1 MIRRSLSSASL
12 LRLLILMLCAA
23 TLAFLWGLHSTQKA
37 AARQGALS
45 AKAAEHL
52 NLASIVGE
60 NLRQL
65 VDRTQAVGRVT
76 QDDMKVQPRGNF
88 RLARILAED
97 PVFKRMGLY
106 DRRGKLL
113 SASHAD
119 EAPELPGPW
128 LQQLQQHVARYGFT
142 PFLPSIQPHDLPVA
156 LPTWR
161 LPFLLPLTG
170 PTGREIDTILVVQLD
185 IGYLAVL
192 FQHIDLGSTG
202 LVRLL
207 QDDGLERLRIDTSGV
222 AMASDNLQPQL
233 TDLGA
238 DTGVLTQYVAGEAYQ
253 SLYRRIPE
261 RGFSVVVSQR
271 QDEILAPSTRAYA
284 RQFWLNLSMTLMIIA
299 SLLWT
304 LRLLRKRQEAFN
316 ALEQAQQVNQQ
327 LIGRLEDEHRR
338 SSHAAATDHLSGL
351 HNRRQFVEVA
361 GQALTRQRGKR
372 RLMAILFIDMDR
384 FKSINDSLGHKIG
397 DLLLQAVAGRIQ
409 RLLEPGDEA
418 SRFGGDEFV
427 VLLAGE
433 RSEEQ
438 INAWVRE
445 LVQKLSA
452 TYALDGQEVNTSPS
466 VGVSICP
473 RDGQDID
480 SLIRSAD
487 AAMYSAK
494 QAGRAQ
500 YRFFDPSLNLADIQA
515 FTLEQ
520 AFGSALAE
528 RQFVLH
534 YQPQIRL
541 DTQQVLGYEAL
552 VRWDHPECGLL
563 YPDRFIELAERSGF
577 IVDLGWEVLRLA
589 CEALASWDAQGRET
603 RLAVNVSALQ
613 LRQDGFA
620 ARLLSKLQRH
630 GIAPQRLELEITE
643 TTILDPEGTAV
654 GHLHALRGAGLGI
667 SLDDFGRGYAGFAH
681 LHSLPLSKLKIDRS
695 LIAPLSNS
703 PDDSPIVS
711 STIILAKR
719 LGLEVVAEGVETREQ
734 VVCLKLAGCDIA
746 QGYHF
751 SRPLSSA
758 QLLDYPP
765 FNGVEQADAPAHTG
779 KGAPTGY
786 VASTPQAMRDSR
798 TFSV

>member
-1 MIRRSLSSASL
+1 VIRRSLSSAGL

-23 TLAFLWGLHSTQKA
+23 TLAFLWGLHFSQKA
-37 AARQGALS
+37 AARQDALS

-52 NLASIVGE
+52 NLASIVAQS
-60 NLRQL
+60 LRQL
-65 VDRTQAVGRVT
+65 VDRAQVVGRVT
-76 QDDMKVQPRGNF
+76 QGDLKALHQGNTS
-88 RLARILAED
+88 LARLLAED
-97 PVFKRMGLY
+97 PLFKRMSLY
-106 DRRGKLL
+106 DRHGRRV

-119 EAPELPGPW
+119 DAATLPEDW
-128 LQQLQQHVARYGFT
+128 LRQLQLHVARYGFK
-142 PFLPSIQPHDLPVA
+142 PFLPSVEAPGPFSA
-156 LPTWR
+156 MPSWR
-161 LPFLLPLTG
+161 LPFVLPLTDL
-170 PTGREIDTILVVQLD
+170 PGREIDSILVVQLD

-202 LVRLL
+202 VMRLL
-207 QDDGLERLRIDTSGV
+207 QDDGQERLRIDSSGLVV
-222 AMASDNLQPQL
+222 A
-233 TDLGA
+233 A
-238 DTGVLTQYVAGEAYQ
+238 DTLEPELPQAGPDAGALTQYAPGGPYQ
-253 SLYRRIPE
+253 SLFRRVAE

-271 QDEILAPSTRAYA
+271 YEEILAPSTLAYA
-284 RQFWLNLSMTLMIIA
+284 RQFWLNLSMTLMILA

-304 LRLLRKRQEAFN
+304 LRLLRKRQEAFS
-316 ALEQAQQVNQQ
+316 ALVQAQQVNQQ

-361 GQALTRQRGKR
+361 GLALTRQRGQR

-427 VLLAGE
+427 VLLAGQ
-433 RSEEQ
+433 RTEEQ

-445 LVQKLSA
+445 LVHKLSA

-473 RDGQDID
+473 RDGQEID
-480 SLIRSAD
+480 SLIRCAD

-500 YRFFDPSLNLADIQA
+500 YRFFDPSLNLTDIHA

-520 AFGSALAE
+520 AFGAALAE

-541 DTQQVLGYEAL
+541 DTHQVLGYEAL
-552 VRWDHPECGLL
+552 VRWDHPEFGLL
-563 YPDRFIELAERSGF
+563 YPDRFIDLAERSGF
-577 IVDLGWEVLRLA
+577 IIELGWEVLRLA
-589 CEALASWDAQGRET
+589 CEELARWHVQGRDA

-613 LRQDGFA
+613 LRQADFST
-620 ARLLSKLQRH
+620 RLLSKLQRH
-630 GIAPQRLELEITE
+630 AIAPQRLELEITE

-654 GHLHALRGAGLGI
+654 GHLHRLRDAGLGI

-703 PDDSPIVS
+703 HDDSPIVS

-751 SRPLSSA
+751 SRPLSPA

-765 FNGVEQADAPAHTG
+765 FNGSEELVGAGSPANTG
-779 KGAPTGY
+779 KVAAIGHGA
-786 VASTPQAMRDSR
+786 
-798 TFSV
+798 

>member
-1 MIRRSLSSASL
+1 VIRRSLSSASL

-23 TLAFLWGLHSTQKA
+23 TLTFLWGLHLSQKA
-37 AARQGALS
+37 AARQAALA
-45 AKAAEHL
+45 AKAAEHM
-52 NLASIVGE
+52 NLASIVAE

-65 VDRTQAVGRVT
+65 VDRAQAVGRVT
-76 QDDMKVQPRGNF
+76 QDDMKTLRQGNLS
-88 RLARILAED
+88 LARLLAED
-97 PVFKRMGLY
+97 PAFKRMSLY
-106 DRRGKLL
+106 DRQGRLL
-113 SASHAD
+113 SASHSD
-119 EAPELPGPW
+119 EAPALPSDWLKEL
-128 LQQLQQHVARYGFT
+128 QVHVAHYGFK
-142 PFLPSIQPHDLPVA
+142 PFLAQVPSDASTPTLPN
-156 LPTWR
+156 WC
-161 LPFLLPLTG
+161 LPFLLPLTDQ
-170 PTGREIDTILVVQLD
+170 PGRQIDNMLMVQLD

-192 FQHIDLGSTG
+192 FQHIDLGHSG
-202 LVRLL
+202 VMRLV
-207 QDDGLERLRIDTSGV
+207 QDDGQERLRIDTRGV
-222 AMASDNLQPQL
+222 VATGEHFEP
-233 TDLGA
+233 DLAEADGA
-238 DTGVLTQYVAGEAYQ
+238 AGQLTQYAAGVPYQ
-253 SLYRRIPE
+253 SLYRRVPE

-271 QDEILAPSTRAYA
+271 HDEILAPSALAYS
-284 RQFWLNLSMTLMIIA
+284 RQFWLNLSMTLMILA
-299 SLLWT
+299 SLAWT
-304 LRLLRKRQEAFN
+304 LRLLRKRQEAFS
-316 ALEQAQQVNQQ
+316 ALEHAQQVNQQ

-351 HNRRQFVEVA
+351 HNRRQFVAVA

-433 RSEEQ
+433 RSEQQ
-438 INAWVRE
+438 INSWVRM

-480 SLIRSAD
+480 SLIRCAD

-500 YRFFDPSLNLADIQA
+500 YRFFDPSLNLSDIQA

-520 AFGSALAE
+520 AFGTALTE

-541 DTQQVLGYEAL
+541 DSHRVMGYEAL
-552 VRWDHPECGLL
+552 VRWAHPEFGLL
-563 YPDRFIELAERSGF
+563 YPDRFIGLAERSGF
-577 IVDLGWEVLRLA
+577 IIELGWEVLRLA
-589 CEALASWDAQGRET
+589 CEELARWGAQGREA
-603 RLAVNVSALQ
+603 RLAVNVSAMQ
-613 LRQDGFA
+613 LRQANFSS
-620 ARLLSKLQRH
+620 RLLAKLQRY
-630 GIAPQRLELEITE
+630 GINPQRLELEITE
-643 TTILDPEGTAV
+643 TAILDPEGTAV
-654 GHLHALRGAGLGI
+654 DHLQCLRAAGLGI

-703 PDDSPIVS
+703 HDDSPIVS

-751 SRPLSSA
+751 SRPLSPA
-758 QLLDYPP
+758 QLRDYPP
-765 FNGVEQADAPAHTG
+765 FNGIEEKPCVL
-779 KGAPTGY
+779 
-786 VASTPQAMRDSR
+786 
-798 TFSV
+798 

>member
-1 MIRRSLSSASL
+1 MIRRSLSSAGL
-12 LRLLILMLCAA
+12 LPLLLLMLCAV
-23 TLAFLWGLHSTQKA
+23 TLTFLWGLHINQKA
-37 AARQGALS
+37 ATRQDALS

-65 VDRTQAVGRVT
+65 VDRAQAVGRVT
-76 QDDMKVQPRGNF
+76 QDDMKRLRQGNLS
-88 RLARILAED
+88 LARLLAED
-97 PVFKRMGLY
+97 PVFKRMSLY
-106 DRRGKLL
+106 DRHGRLL
-113 SASHAD
+113 SSSHAD
-119 EAPELPGPW
+119 EP
-128 LQQLQQHVARYGFT
+128 QQLPEAWLDQLKRHVGQYGFKA
-142 PFLPSIQPHDLPVA
+142 FLPRA
-156 LPTWR
+156 LPTGNSTLPNWR
-161 LPFLLPLTG
+161 LPFLLPLTDL
-170 PTGREIDTILVVQLD
+170 PGREIDNILVVQLD

-192 FQHIDLGSTG
+192 FQHIDLGRSG

-207 QDDGLERLRIDTSGV
+207 QDDGQERLRIDSSGV
-222 AMASDNLQPQL
+222 VVAGQTLVPGLPGSGEDAGQ
-233 TDLGA
+233 
-238 DTGVLTQYVAGEAYQ
+238 LTQYSLDGAFQ
-253 SLYRRIPE
+253 SLYRRMPE
-261 RGFSVVVSQR
+261 RGFSVMVSQR
-271 QDEILAPSTRAYA
+271 QDEILAPASRTTN
-284 RQFWLNLSMTLMIIA
+284 RQFWLNLSMTLLILT
-299 SLLWT
+299 SLAWG
-304 LRLLRKRQEAFN
+304 LRLLHKRQEAFTE
-316 ALEQAQQVNQQ
+316 LEYAQQVNQQ

-361 GQALTRQRGKR
+361 AQALTRQRGKR
-372 RLMAILFIDMDR
+372 RLLAILFIDMDR

-438 INAWVRE
+438 IDGWVRA
-445 LVQKLSA
+445 LVEKLSA

-480 SLIRSAD
+480 ALIRCAD

-500 YRFFDPSLNLADIQA
+500 YRFFDPSLNLSDIQA

-520 AFGSALAE
+520 AFGSALGE

-534 YQPQIRL
+534 FQPQIRL
-541 DTQQVLGYEAL
+541 DTLQVLGYEAL
-552 VRWDHPECGLL
+552 VRWDHPQFGLL
-563 YPDRFIELAERSGF
+563 YPDRFIGLAERSGF
-577 IVDLGWEVLRLA
+577 IVELGWEVLRLA
-589 CEALASWDAQGRET
+589 CEELARWAARDQTAH
-603 RLAVNVSALQ
+603 LAVNVSALQ
-613 LRQDGFA
+613 LRQGDFSD
-620 ARLLSKLQRH
+620 RLLAELDYY
-630 GIAPQRLELEITE
+630 GITPQRLELEITE
-643 TTILDPEGTAV
+643 TTVLEPQGTAV
-654 GHLHALRGAGLGI
+654 EHLHRLRAAGIGI

-681 LHSLPLSKLKIDRS
+681 LQALPLSRLKIDRS
-695 LIAPLSNS
+695 LIAPLCNS
-703 PDDSPIVS
+703 YDDSPIVS

-751 SRPLSSA
+751 SRPLSPA
-758 QLLDYPP
+758 QLHEYPP
-765 FNGVEQADAPAHTG
+765 FIGNEDKACV
-779 KGAPTGY
+779 Y
-786 VASTPQAMRDSR
+786 
-798 TFSV
+798 

>member
-23 TLAFLWGLHSTQKA
+23 TLAFLWGLHFSQKA
-37 AARQGALS
+37 AARQDAVS

-52 NLASIVGE
+52 NLASIVAQS
-60 NLRQL
+60 LRQL
-65 VDRTQAVGRVT
+65 VDRAQAVGRVT
-76 QDDMKVQPRGNF
+76 QGDMKAPRQGNAN
-88 RLARILAED
+88 LARLLAED
-97 PVFKRMGLY
+97 PLFKRMSLY
-106 DRRGKLL
+106 DRHGRLV
-113 SASHAD
+113 SASYAD
-119 EAPELPGPW
+119 DAANLPEDW
-128 LQQLQQHVARYGFT
+128 LRQLQLHVARYGFK
-142 PFLPSIQPHDLPVA
+142 PFMPSIEAQSPLSA
-156 LPTWR
+156 LPNWR
-161 LPFLLPLTG
+161 LPFILPLTNL
-170 PTGREIDTILVVQLD
+170 PGREIDNILVVQLD

-202 LVRLL
+202 LMRLL
-207 QDDGLERLRIDTSGV
+207 QDDGHERLRIDSSGV
-222 AMASDNLQPQL
+222 IVAADSLEPDLPQAGP
-233 TDLGA
+233 DAGA
-238 DTGVLTQYVAGEAYQ
+238 LTQYSPGGSYQ
-253 SLYRRIPE
+253 SQYRREAE

-271 QDEILAPSTRAYA
+271 YEEILAPTALAYS
-284 RQFWLNLSMTLMIIA
+284 RQFWLNLSMTLMILA
-299 SLLWT
+299 SLVWT
-304 LRLLRKRQEAFN
+304 LRLLRKRQEAFS
-316 ALEQAQQVNQQ
+316 ALEHAQQVNQQ
-327 LIGRLEDEHRR
+327 LIERLEDEHRR

-361 GQALTRQRGKR
+361 GLALTRQRGKR

-427 VLLAGE
+427 VLLAGQ

-445 LVQKLSA
+445 LVQKLST

-480 SLIRSAD
+480 SLIRCAD

-500 YRFFDPSLNLADIQA
+500 YRFFDPSLNLSDIHA

-520 AFGSALAE
+520 AFGAALAE
-528 RQFVLH
+528 RQFILH

-541 DTQQVLGYEAL
+541 DTHQVLGYEAL
-552 VRWDHPECGLL
+552 VRWDHPEFGLL
-563 YPDRFIELAERSGF
+563 YPDRFIGLAERSGF
-577 IVDLGWEVLRLA
+577 IIELGWEVLRLA
-589 CEALASWDAQGRET
+589 CEALARWHAQGREA

-613 LRQDGFA
+613 LRQAGFST
-620 ARLLSKLQRH
+620 RLLNKLQRY
-630 GIAPQRLELEITE
+630 GIAPHRLELEITE

-654 GHLHALRGAGLGI
+654 EHLQRLRQAGLGI

-703 PDDSPIVS
+703 HDDSPIVS

-765 FNGVEQADAPAHTG
+765 FNGIDEKVG
-779 KGAPTGY
+779 VY
-786 VASTPQAMRDSR
+786 
-798 TFSV
+798 

>member
-1 MIRRSLSSASL
+1 MIRRSLSSAGL

-23 TLAFLWGLHSTQKA
+23 TLTFLWGLHVTQKA
-37 AARQGALS
+37 ASRQDALA

-52 NLASIVGE
+52 NLASIVAE
-60 NLRQL
+60 SLRQL
-65 VDRTQAVGRVT
+65 VDRAQAVGRVT
-76 QDDMKVQPRGNF
+76 QDDMKSLRQGSLS
-88 RLARILAED
+88 LARLLAED
-97 PVFKRMGLY
+97 PVFKRMSLY
-106 DRRGKLL
+106 DRQGRLL
-113 SASHAD
+113 STSHSD
-119 EAPELPGPW
+119 EPATLPSDW
-128 LQQLQQHVARYGFT
+128 LKQLQVHVAHYGFK
-142 PFLPSIQPHDLPVA
+142 PFLPRATPDTSASTMPH
-156 LPTWR
+156 WR
-161 LPFLLPLTG
+161 LPFLLPLTDL
-170 PTGREIDTILVVQLD
+170 PGREIDNILVVQLD

-192 FQHIDLGSTG
+192 FQHIDLGHSG
-202 LVRLL
+202 LMRLL
-207 QDDGLERLRIDTSGV
+207 QDDGQERLRIDTSGV
-222 AMASDNLQPQL
+222 VVAGDSFEPDMAD
-233 TDLGA
+233 A
-238 DTGVLTQYVAGEAYQ
+238 DDAGQLTQYAAGVPYQ
-253 SLYRRIPE
+253 SLYRRVPE

-271 QDEILAPSTRAYA
+271 YDEVLAPSALA
-284 RQFWLNLSMTLMIIA
+284 FSRQFWLNLSMTLMIIV
-299 SLLWT
+299 SLAWT
-304 LRLLRKRQEAFN
+304 LRLLRKRQEAFS
-316 ALEQAQQVNQQ
+316 ALEHAQQVNQQ

-351 HNRRQFVEVA
+351 HNRRQFVDVA

-409 RLLEPGDEA
+409 RLLELGDEA

-433 RSEEQ
+433 RSEAQ
-438 INAWVRE
+438 INSWVRT

-480 SLIRSAD
+480 SLIRCAD

-500 YRFFDPSLNLADIQA
+500 YRFFDPSLNLSDIQA

-520 AFGSALAE
+520 AFGTALTE

-541 DTQQVLGYEAL
+541 DSHRVLGYEAL
-552 VRWDHPECGLL
+552 VRWDHPEFGLL
-563 YPDRFIELAERSGF
+563 YPDRFIGLAERSGF
-577 IVDLGWEVLRLA
+577 IIELGWEVLRLA
-589 CEALASWDAQGRET
+589 CEELARWDAQGREA
-603 RLAVNVSALQ
+603 RLAVNVSAMQ
-613 LRQDGFA
+613 LRQADFST
-620 ARLLSKLQRH
+620 RLLAKLQLY
-630 GIAPQRLELEITE
+630 GINPQRLELEITE

-654 GHLHALRGAGLGI
+654 DHLHRLRAVGLGI

-681 LHSLPLSKLKIDRS
+681 LQSLPLSKLKIDRS

-703 PDDSPIVS
+703 YDDSPIVS

-751 SRPLSSA
+751 SRPLSPA
-758 QLLDYPP
+758 QLLEYPP
-765 FNGVEQADAPAHTG
+765 FNGIEEKPCVL
-779 KGAPTGY
+779 
-786 VASTPQAMRDSR
+786 
-798 TFSV
+798 

>member
-1 MIRRSLSSASL
+1 
-12 LRLLILMLCAA
+12 MLCAA
-23 TLAFLWGLHSTQKA
+23 TLAFLWGLHVSQKA
-37 AARQGALS
+37 AARQDALS

-60 NLRQL
+60 SLRQL
-65 VDRTQAVGRVT
+65 VDRAQAVGRVT
-76 QDDMKVQPRGNF
+76 QDDMKVLRQGSVS
-88 RLARILAED
+88 LARMLAED
-97 PVFKRMGLY
+97 PVFKRMSLY
-106 DRRGKLL
+106 DRQGRLL

-119 EAPELPGPW
+119 EAAELPEDW
-128 LQQLQQHVARYGFT
+128 LRQLQRHVARYGFK
-142 PFLPSIQPHDLPVA
+142 PFLPSVQPPGQPATLPN
-156 LPTWR
+156 WH
-161 LPFLLPLTG
+161 LPFLLPLTNL
-170 PTGREIDTILVVQLD
+170 PGREIDNILVVQLD

-192 FQHIDLGSTG
+192 LQHIDLGSSG

-207 QDDGLERLRIDTSGV
+207 QDDGLERLRIDSSGV
-222 AMASDNLQPQL
+222 VVAGDALLPGLPDSGSEAGM
-233 TDLGA
+233 
-238 DTGVLTQYVAGEAYQ
+238 LTQYAAGDPYQ
-253 SLYRRIPE
+253 SLYRRLPE

-271 QDEILAPSTRAYA
+271 QDEILAPSTLAYS
-284 RQFWLNLSMTLMIIA
+284 RQFWLNLSMTLMILA

-304 LRLLRKRQEAFN
+304 LRLLRKRQEAFS

-361 GQALTRQRGKR
+361 SQALTRQRGKR

-384 FKSINDSLGHKIG
+384 FKSINDSLGHKVG

-438 INAWVRE
+438 INAWVRV

-500 YRFFDPSLNLADIQA
+500 YRFFDPSLNLADIHA

-552 VRWDHPECGLL
+552 VRWDHPEFGLL
-563 YPDRFIELAERSGF
+563 YPDRFIDLAERSGF
-577 IVDLGWEVLRLA
+577 IVELGWEVLRLA
-589 CEALASWDAQGRET
+589 CEALSSWHAQGRET

-613 LRQDGFA
+613 LRQADFA
-620 ARLLSKLQRH
+620 ARLLSKLQQYA
-630 GIAPQRLELEITE
+630 IAPQQLELEITE

-654 GHLHALRGAGLGI
+654 AHLHTLRDAGLGI

-703 PDDSPIVS
+703 HDDSPIVS

-751 SRPLSSA
+751 SRPLSPA
-758 QLLDYPP
+758 QLRDYPL
-765 FNGVEQADAPAHTG
+765 FNGVEDKAC
-779 KGAPTGY
+779 
-786 VASTPQAMRDSR
+786 V
-798 TFSV
+798 

>member
-1 MIRRSLSSASL
+1 MIRRSLSSAGL
-12 LRLLILMLCAA
+12 LPLLLLTLCAV
-23 TLAFLWGLHSTQKA
+23 TLSFLWAVHINQKA
-37 AARQGALS
+37 ASRRDAL
-45 AKAAEHL
+45 AGKAAEHL

-65 VDRTQAVGRVT
+65 VDRAQAVGRVT
-76 QDDMKVQPRGNF
+76 QDDMKSLRQGSF
-88 RLARILAED
+88 SLARLLAED
-97 PVFKRMGLY
+97 PAFKRMSLY
-106 DRRGKLL
+106 DRQGRQL
-113 SASHAD
+113 SSSHPD
-119 EAPELPGPW
+119 EPAQLPQAW
-128 LQQLQQHVARYGFT
+128 LDQLKTHISRHGFKA
-142 PFLPSIQPHDLPVA
+142 FLPRA
-156 LPTWR
+156 LPPDSTMALPNWR
-161 LPFLLPLTG
+161 LPFLLPLTDLPG
-170 PTGREIDTILVVQLD
+170 HEIDNILVVQLD

-192 FQHIDLGSTG
+192 FQHIDLGRSG

-207 QDDGLERLRIDTSGV
+207 QDDGQERLRIDASGV
-222 AMASDNLQPQL
+222 VIAGPTLVPGLPSDSEASGL
-233 TDLGA
+233 
-238 DTGVLTQYVAGEAYQ
+238 LTQYSLDGPFQ
-253 SLYRRIPE
+253 SLYRRIAA

-271 QDEILAPSTRAYA
+271 HDEILAPGQLASH
-284 RQFWLNLSMTLMIIA
+284 RQFWLNLSMTLLILA
-299 SLLWT
+299 SLCWG
-304 LRLLRKRQEAFN
+304 LRLLRKRHQAFRE
-316 ALEQAQQVNQQ
+316 LEHAQRVNQQ
-327 LIGRLEDEHRR
+327 LIGRLEDAHRR
-338 SSHAAATDHLSGL
+338 SSLAAATDHLSGL

-361 GQALTRQRGKR
+361 TQALAQQRGKR
-372 RLMAILFIDMDR
+372 LLMAILFIDMDR

-433 RSEEQ
+433 RGEEH
-438 INAWVRE
+438 IDAWVRM
-445 LVQKLSA
+445 LVEKLSA

-480 SLIRSAD
+480 TLIRCAD

-500 YRFFDPSLNLADIQA
+500 YRFFDPSLNLTDIQA

-534 YQPQIRL
+534 FQPQVRL
-541 DTQQVLGYEAL
+541 DTLEVRSYEAL
-552 VRWDHPECGLL
+552 VRWQHPEIGLL
-563 YPDRFIELAERSGF
+563 YPDRFIGVAERSGF
-577 IVDLGWEVLRLA
+577 IVELGWEVLRLA
-589 CEALASWDAQGRET
+589 CEELARWRLRDHGA

-613 LRQDGFA
+613 LRQADFSE
-620 ARLLSKLQRH
+620 RLLAELEYY
-630 GIAPQRLELEITE
+630 GIAPHRLELEITE
-643 TTILDPEGTAV
+643 TTVLDPQGCAV
-654 GHLHALRGAGLGI
+654 EHLHRLRGAGLDI

-681 LHSLPLSKLKIDRS
+681 LQSLPLSKLKIDRA
-695 LIAPLSNS
+695 LIAPLCNS
-703 PDDSPIVS
+703 HDDSPIVS

-751 SRPLSSA
+751 SRPLSPA
-758 QLLDYPP
+758 QLQDYPP
-765 FNGVEQADAPAHTG
+765 F
-779 KGAPTGY
+779 KGTEEKACVY
-786 VASTPQAMRDSR
+786 
-798 TFSV
+798 

>member
-23 TLAFLWGLHSTQKA
+23 TLAFLWGLHVSQKA
-37 AARQGALS
+37 AARQDALS

-60 NLRQL
+60 SLRQL
-65 VDRTQAVGRVT
+65 VDRAQAVGRVT
-76 QDDMKVQPRGNF
+76 QDDMKVLRQGSAS
-88 RLARILAED
+88 LARMLAED
-97 PVFKRMGLY
+97 PVFKRMSLY
-106 DRRGKLL
+106 DRQGRLL

-119 EAPELPGPW
+119 EAAELPEDW
-128 LQQLQQHVARYGFT
+128 LRQLQRHVARYGFK
-142 PFLPSIQPHDLPVA
+142 PFLPSVQPPGQPATLPN
-156 LPTWR
+156 WH
-161 LPFLLPLTG
+161 LPFLLPLTNL
-170 PTGREIDTILVVQLD
+170 PGREIDNILVVQLD

-192 FQHIDLGSTG
+192 LQHIDLGSSG

-207 QDDGLERLRIDTSGV
+207 QDDGLERLRIDSSGV
-222 AMASDNLQPQL
+222 VVAGDALLPGLPDSGSEAGM
-233 TDLGA
+233 
-238 DTGVLTQYVAGEAYQ
+238 LTQYAAGDPYQ
-253 SLYRRIPE
+253 SLYRRLPE

-271 QDEILAPSTRAYA
+271 QDEILAPSTLAYS
-284 RQFWLNLSMTLMIIA
+284 RQFWLNLSMTLMILA

-304 LRLLRKRQEAFN
+304 LRLLRKRQEAFS

-361 GQALTRQRGKR
+361 SQALTRQRGKR

-384 FKSINDSLGHKIG
+384 FKSINDSLGHKVG

-438 INAWVRE
+438 INAWVRV

-500 YRFFDPSLNLADIQA
+500 YRFFDPSLNLADIHA

-520 AFGSALAE
+520 AFGSALSE

-552 VRWDHPECGLL
+552 VRWDHPEFGLL
-563 YPDRFIELAERSGF
+563 YPDRFIDLAERSGF
-577 IVDLGWEVLRLA
+577 IVELGWEVLRLA
-589 CEALASWDAQGRET
+589 CEALSGWHAQGRET

-613 LRQDGFA
+613 LRQADFA
-620 ARLLSKLQRH
+620 ARLLSKLQQYA
-630 GIAPQRLELEITE
+630 IAPQQLELEITE

-654 GHLHALRGAGLGI
+654 AHLHTLRDAGLGI

-703 PDDSPIVS
+703 HDDSPIVS

-751 SRPLSSA
+751 SRPLSPA
-758 QLLDYPP
+758 QLRDYPL
-765 FNGVEQADAPAHTG
+765 FNGVEDKAC
-779 KGAPTGY
+779 
-786 VASTPQAMRDSR
+786 V
-798 TFSV
+798 

>member
-23 TLAFLWGLHSTQKA
+23 TLAFLWGLHVSQKA
-37 AARQGALS
+37 AARQDALS

-60 NLRQL
+60 SLRQL
-65 VDRTQAVGRVT
+65 VDRAQAVGRVT
-76 QDDMKVQPRGNF
+76 QDDMKVLRKGSVS
-88 RLARILAED
+88 LARMLAED
-97 PVFKRMGLY
+97 PVFKRMSLY
-106 DRRGKLL
+106 DRRGRLL

-119 EAPELPGPW
+119 EAAELPEDW
-128 LQQLQQHVARYGFT
+128 LRQLQRHVARYGFK
-142 PFLPSIQPHDLPVA
+142 PLLPSMQAPGQPATLPNG
-156 LPTWR
+156 R
-161 LPFLLPLTG
+161 LPFLLPLTNL
-170 PTGREIDTILVVQLD
+170 PGREIDNILVVQLD

-192 FQHIDLGSTG
+192 LQHIDLGSSG

-207 QDDGLERLRIDTSGV
+207 QDDGLERLRIDSSGV
-222 AMASDNLQPQL
+222 VAAGDALLPKLPDSGNE
-233 TDLGA
+233 
-238 DTGVLTQYVAGEAYQ
+238 TGMLTQYAAGDPYQ
-253 SLYRRIPE
+253 SLYRRLPE

-271 QDEILAPSTRAYA
+271 QDEILAPSALAYS
-284 RQFWLNLSMTLMIIA
+284 RQFWLNLSMTLMILA

-304 LRLLRKRQEAFN
+304 LRLLRKRQEAFS

-438 INAWVRE
+438 INAWVRV

-500 YRFFDPSLNLADIQA
+500 YRFFDPSLNRADIHA

-552 VRWDHPECGLL
+552 VRWDHPEFGLL
-563 YPDRFIELAERSGF
+563 YPDRFIDLAERSGF
-577 IVDLGWEVLRLA
+577 IVELGWEVLRLA
-589 CEALASWDAQGRET
+589 CEALSAWDAQGRET

-613 LRQDGFA
+613 LRQADFA
-620 ARLLSKLQRH
+620 ARLLSKLQQYA
-630 GIAPQRLELEITE
+630 IAPQRLELEITE
-643 TTILDPEGTAV
+643 TTILDAEGTAV
-654 GHLHALRGAGLGI
+654 AHLHTLRDAGLGI

-703 PDDSPIVS
+703 HDDSPIVS

-751 SRPLSSA
+751 SRPLSPA
-758 QLLDYPP
+758 QLREYPL
-765 FNGVEQADAPAHTG
+765 FNGVEDKAC
-779 KGAPTGY
+779 
-786 VASTPQAMRDSR
+786 V
-798 TFSV
+798 

>member
-1 MIRRSLSSASL
+1 VIRRSLSSASL
-12 LRLLILMLCAA
+12 LRLLILVLCAA
-23 TLAFLWGLHSTQKA
+23 TLTFLWGLHFTQKA
-37 AARQGALS
+37 ASRQEALA

-52 NLASIVGE
+52 NLASIVAE
-60 NLRQL
+60 SLRQL
-65 VDRTQAVGRVT
+65 VDRAQAVGRVT
-76 QDDMKVQPRGNF
+76 QDDMKSLRQGSLS
-88 RLARILAED
+88 LARLLAED
-97 PVFKRMGLY
+97 PVFKRMSLY
-106 DRRGKLL
+106 DRQGRLL
-113 SASHAD
+113 SASHSD
-119 EAPELPGPW
+119 EAAQLPAAW
-128 LQQLQQHVARYGFT
+128 LQQLKGHVAHYGFK
-142 PFLPSIQPHDLPVA
+142 PFLPRTTPDTSP
-156 LPTWR
+156 PTMPNWR
-161 LPFLLPLTG
+161 LPFLLPLTDL
-170 PTGREIDTILVVQLD
+170 PGREIDNILVVQLD

-192 FQHIDLGSTG
+192 FQHIDLGKSG
-202 LVRLL
+202 LMRLI
-207 QDDGLERLRIDTSGV
+207 QDDGGERLRIDSSGV
-222 AMASDNLQPQL
+222 VVAGDSFEPDMPD
-233 TDLGA
+233 A
-238 DTGVLTQYVAGEAYQ
+238 DEAAGQLTQYAAGVPYQ
-253 SLYRRIPE
+253 SLYRRVPE

-271 QDEILAPSTRAYA
+271 HDEILAQSALAYS
-284 RQFWLNLSMTLMIIA
+284 RQFWLNLSMTLMILA
-299 SLLWT
+299 SLAWT
-304 LRLLRKRQEAFN
+304 LRLLRKRQEAFS
-316 ALEQAQQVNQQ
+316 ALEHAQQVNQQ

-361 GQALTRQRGKR
+361 EQALTRQRGKR

-438 INAWVRE
+438 INSWVRT

-480 SLIRSAD
+480 SLIRCAD

-500 YRFFDPSLNLADIQA
+500 YRFFDPSLNLSDIQA

-520 AFGSALAE
+520 AFGTALTE

-541 DTQQVLGYEAL
+541 DSHRVLGYEAL
-552 VRWDHPECGLL
+552 VRWDHPEFGLL
-563 YPDRFIELAERSGF
+563 YPDRFIGLAERSGF
-577 IVDLGWEVLRLA
+577 IIELGWEVLRLA
-589 CEALASWDAQGRET
+589 CEELARWDAQGREA
-603 RLAVNVSALQ
+603 RLAVNVSAMQ
-613 LRQDGFA
+613 LRQADFST
-620 ARLLSKLQRH
+620 RLLAKLQLY
-630 GIAPQRLELEITE
+630 GINPQRLELEITE

-654 GHLHALRGAGLGI
+654 DHLHRLRAAGLGI

-681 LHSLPLSKLKIDRS
+681 LQSLPLSKLKIDRS

-703 PDDSPIVS
+703 YDDSPIVS

-751 SRPLSSA
+751 SRPLSPA
-758 QLLDYPP
+758 QLRDYPP
-765 FNGVEQADAPAHTG
+765 FNGIEEKPCVL
-779 KGAPTGY
+779 
-786 VASTPQAMRDSR
+786 
-798 TFSV
+798 

>member
-23 TLAFLWGLHSTQKA
+23 TLAFLWGLHVSQKA
-37 AARQGALS
+37 AARQDALS

-60 NLRQL
+60 SLRQL
-65 VDRTQAVGRVT
+65 LDRAQAVGRVT
-76 QDDMKVQPRGNF
+76 QDDMKVLRKGSVS
-88 RLARILAED
+88 LARMLAED
-97 PVFKRMGLY
+97 PVFKRMSLY
-106 DRRGKLL
+106 DRQGRLL

-119 EAPELPGPW
+119 EAAELPEDW
-128 LQQLQQHVARYGFT
+128 LRQLQRHVARYGFK
-142 PFLPSIQPHDLPVA
+142 PLLPSVQAPGQPATLPN
-156 LPTWR
+156 WR
-161 LPFLLPLTG
+161 LPFLLPLTNL
-170 PTGREIDTILVVQLD
+170 PGREIDNILVVQLD

-192 FQHIDLGSTG
+192 LQHIDLGSSG

-207 QDDGLERLRIDTSGV
+207 QDDGLERLRIDSSGV
-222 AMASDNLQPQL
+222 VVAGDALLPKLPES
-233 TDLGA
+233 GSE
-238 DTGVLTQYVAGEAYQ
+238 TGMLTQYAAGDPYQ
-253 SLYRRIPE
+253 SLYRRLPE

-271 QDEILAPSTRAYA
+271 QDEILAPSALAYS
-284 RQFWLNLSMTLMIIA
+284 RQFWLNLSMTLMILA

-304 LRLLRKRQEAFN
+304 LRLLHKRQEAFC

-438 INAWVRE
+438 INAWVRV

-500 YRFFDPSLNLADIQA
+500 YRFFDPSLNRADIHA

-552 VRWDHPECGLL
+552 VRWDHPEFGLL
-563 YPDRFIELAERSGF
+563 YPDRFIDLAERSGF
-577 IVDLGWEVLRLA
+577 IVELGWEVLRLA
-589 CEALASWDAQGRET
+589 CEALSAWDAQGRET

-613 LRQDGFA
+613 LRQADFA
-620 ARLLSKLQRH
+620 ARLLSKLQLYAL
-630 GIAPQRLELEITE
+630 APQRLELEITE
-643 TTILDPEGTAV
+643 TTILDAEGTAV
-654 GHLHALRGAGLGI
+654 AHLHTLRDAGLGI

-681 LHSLPLSKLKIDRS
+681 LYSLPLSKLKIDRS

-703 PDDSPIVS
+703 HDDSPIVS

-751 SRPLSSA
+751 SRPLSPA
-758 QLLDYPP
+758 QLREYPL
-765 FNGVEQADAPAHTG
+765 FNGVEDKAC
-779 KGAPTGY
+779 
-786 VASTPQAMRDSR
+786 V
-798 TFSV
+798 

>member
-23 TLAFLWGLHSTQKA
+23 TLAFLWGLHVSQKA
-37 AARQGALS
+37 AARQDALS

-60 NLRQL
+60 SLRQL
-65 VDRTQAVGRVT
+65 VDRAQAVGRVT
-76 QDDMKVQPRGNF
+76 QDDMKVLRKGSVS
-88 RLARILAED
+88 LARMLAED
-97 PVFKRMGLY
+97 PVFKRMSLY
-106 DRRGKLL
+106 DRQGRLL

-119 EAPELPGPW
+119 EAAELPEDW
-128 LQQLQQHVARYGFT
+128 LRQLQRHVARYGFK
-142 PFLPSIQPHDLPVA
+142 PLLPSVQAPGQPATLPN
-156 LPTWR
+156 WR
-161 LPFLLPLTG
+161 LPFLLPLTNL
-170 PTGREIDTILVVQLD
+170 PGREIDNILVVQLD

-192 FQHIDLGSTG
+192 LQHIDLGSSG

-207 QDDGLERLRIDTSGV
+207 QDDGLERLRIDSSGV
-222 AMASDNLQPQL
+222 VVAGDALLPKLPES
-233 TDLGA
+233 GSE
-238 DTGVLTQYVAGEAYQ
+238 TGMLTQYAAGDPYQ
-253 SLYRRIPE
+253 SLYRRLPE

-271 QDEILAPSTRAYA
+271 QDEILAPSALAYS
-284 RQFWLNLSMTLMIIA
+284 RQFWLNLSMTLMILA

-304 LRLLRKRQEAFN
+304 LRLLHKRQEAFC

-438 INAWVRE
+438 INAWVRV

-500 YRFFDPSLNLADIQA
+500 YRFFDPSLNRADIHA

-552 VRWDHPECGLL
+552 VRWDHPEFGLL
-563 YPDRFIELAERSGF
+563 YPDRFIDLAERSGF
-577 IVDLGWEVLRLA
+577 IVELGWEVLRLA
-589 CEALASWDAQGRET
+589 CEALSAWDAQGRET

-613 LRQDGFA
+613 LRQADFA
-620 ARLLSKLQRH
+620 ARLLSKLQLYAL
-630 GIAPQRLELEITE
+630 APQRLELEITE
-643 TTILDPEGTAV
+643 TTILDAEGTAV
-654 GHLHALRGAGLGI
+654 AHLHTLRDAGLGI

-681 LHSLPLSKLKIDRS
+681 LYSLPLSKLKIDRS

-703 PDDSPIVS
+703 HDDSPIVS

-751 SRPLSSA
+751 SRPLSPA
-758 QLLDYPP
+758 QLREYPL
-765 FNGVEQADAPAHTG
+765 FNGVEDKAC
-779 KGAPTGY
+779 
-786 VASTPQAMRDSR
+786 V
-798 TFSV
+798 

>member
-1 MIRRSLSSASL
+1 
-12 LRLLILMLCAA
+12 MLCAA
-23 TLAFLWGLHSTQKA
+23 TLAFVWGLHVSQKV
-37 AARQGALS
+37 AARQDALS

-60 NLRQL
+60 SLRQL
-65 VDRTQAVGRVT
+65 VDRAQAVGRVA
-76 QDDMKVQPRGNF
+76 QDDMKMLSQGSVS
-88 RLARILAED
+88 LARMLAED
-97 PVFKRMGLY
+97 PVFKRMSLY
-106 DRRGKLL
+106 DRQGRLL

-119 EAPELPGPW
+119 EAAELPEDW
-128 LQQLQQHVARYGFT
+128 LRQLQRHVARYGFK
-142 PFLPSIQPHDLPVA
+142 PFLPSVQPPGQATTVPNWH
-156 LPTWR
+156 
-161 LPFLLPLTG
+161 LPFLLPLTNL
-170 PTGREIDTILVVQLD
+170 PGREIDNILVVQLD

-192 FQHIDLGSTG
+192 LQHIDLGGSG

-207 QDDGLERLRIDTSGV
+207 QDDGLERVRIDSSGV
-222 AMASDNLQPQL
+222 VAGDALLPGLPDSGSEAGM
-233 TDLGA
+233 
-238 DTGVLTQYVAGEAYQ
+238 LTQYAGGAPYQ
-253 SLYRRIPE
+253 SLYRRLPE

-271 QDEILAPSTRAYA
+271 QDEILAPSTLAYS
-284 RQFWLNLSMTLMIIA
+284 RQFWLNLSMTLMILA

-304 LRLLRKRQEAFN
+304 LRLLRKRQEAFS

-327 LIGRLEDEHRR
+327 LIDRLEDEHRR

-361 GQALTRQRGKR
+361 GQVLTRQRGKR

-438 INAWVRE
+438 INAWVRV

-500 YRFFDPSLNLADIQA
+500 YRFFDPSLNLADIRA

-552 VRWDHPECGLL
+552 VRWDHPEFGLL
-563 YPDRFIELAERSGF
+563 YPDRFIDLAERSGF
-577 IVDLGWEVLRLA
+577 IVELGWEVLRLA
-589 CEALASWDAQGRET
+589 CEALSGWDAQGRKT

-613 LRQDGFA
+613 LRQADFA
-620 ARLLSKLQRH
+620 ARLLSELQQYA
-630 GIAPQRLELEITE
+630 IAPQRLELEITE

-654 GHLHALRGAGLGI
+654 AHLHTLRDAGLGI

-703 PDDSPIVS
+703 HDDSPIVS

-734 VVCLKLAGCDIA
+734 ADFLNARGEVIH
-746 QGYHF
+746 QGYLF
-751 SRPLSSA
+751 GRPEPA
-758 QLLDYPP
+758 ADLLARWES
-765 FNGVEQADAPAHTG
+765 GQMG
-779 KGAPTGY
+779 
-786 VASTPQAMRDSR
+786 S
-798 TFSV
+798 

>member
-1 MIRRSLSSASL
+1 VIRRSLSSTGL

-23 TLAFLWGLHSTQKA
+23 TLTFLWGLHFSQKA
-37 AARQGALS
+37 AARQDALS

-52 NLASIVGE
+52 NLASLVAE
-60 NLRQL
+60 SLRQL
-65 VDRTQAVGRVT
+65 VDRAQAVGRVT
-76 QDDMKVQPRGNF
+76 QDDMKGLRQDNLS
-88 RLARILAED
+88 LARLLAED
-97 PVFKRMGLY
+97 PVFKRMSLY
-106 DRRGKLL
+106 DRQGRLL
-113 SASHAD
+113 SSSHND
-119 EAPELPGPW
+119 EATELPADW
-128 LQQLQQHVARYGFT
+128 LQQLRLHVAHYGFK
-142 PFLPSIQPHDLPVA
+142 PFLPRIVPDSDPAAMPN
-156 LPTWR
+156 WR
-161 LPFLLPLTG
+161 LPFLLPLTDL
-170 PTGREIDTILVVQLD
+170 PGREIDHILVVQLD

-192 FQHIDLGSTG
+192 FQHIDLGSSG
-202 LVRLL
+202 LMRLL
-207 QDDGLERLRIDTSGV
+207 QDDGEERLRIDSSGV
-222 AMASDNLQPQL
+222 VVAGDSFEPDLQSLGQASGQ
-233 TDLGA
+233 
-238 DTGVLTQYVAGEAYQ
+238 LTQYAAGSPYQ
-253 SLYRRIPE
+253 SLYRRIAD

-271 QDEILAPSTRAYA
+271 FDEILAPSALAYT
-284 RQFWLNLSMTLMIIA
+284 RQFWLNLSMTLMILA
-299 SLLWT
+299 SLAWT
-304 LRLLRKRQEAFN
+304 LRLLRKRQEAFS
-316 ALEQAQQVNQQ
+316 ALEHAQQVNQQ

-361 GQALTRQRGKR
+361 GHALTRQRGKR
-372 RLMAILFIDMDR
+372 QLMAILFIDMDR
-384 FKSINDSLGHKIG
+384 FKSINDSLGHKVG

-438 INAWVRE
+438 INAWVRD

-473 RDGQDID
+473 RDGQEID
-480 SLIRSAD
+480 SLIRFAD

-500 YRFFDPSLNLADIQA
+500 YRFFDPSLNLSDIQA

-520 AFGSALAE
+520 AFGSALAA

-541 DTQQVLGYEAL
+541 DTQRVLGYEAL
-552 VRWDHPECGLL
+552 VRWDHPEFGLL
-563 YPDRFIELAERSGF
+563 YPDRFIDLAERSGF
-577 IVDLGWEVLRLA
+577 IVELGWEVLRLA
-589 CEALASWDAQGRET
+589 CEELARWHAQGREC

-613 LRQDGFA
+613 LRQGDFST
-620 ARLLSKLQRH
+620 RLLAKLQRH
-630 GIAPQRLELEITE
+630 GIAAQRLELEITE
-643 TTILDPEGTAV
+643 TTILDPEGTAME
-654 GHLHALRGAGLGI
+654 HLQRLRAAGLGI

-681 LHSLPLSKLKIDRS
+681 LQSLPLSKLKIDRS

-703 PDDSPIVS
+703 HDDSPIVS

-751 SRPLSSA
+751 SRPLSPA
-758 QLLDYPP
+758 QLRDYPP
-765 FNGVEQADAPAHTG
+765 FNGIEVKPCL
-779 KGAPTGY
+779 
-786 VASTPQAMRDSR
+786 S
-798 TFSV
+798 

>member
-12 LRLLILMLCAA
+12 LRLLILLLCAA
-23 TLAFLWGLHSTQKA
+23 TLAFLWGLHISQKA
-37 AARQGALS
+37 SAGQDALA

-52 NLASIVGE
+52 NLASIIGQ
-60 NLRQL
+60 NLRQAL
-65 VDRTQAVGRVT
+65 DRGQAATGSEAN
-76 QDDMKVQPRGNF
+76 D
-88 RLARILAED
+88 AA
-97 PVFKRMGLY
+97 FKRLGLY
-106 DRRGKLL
+106 DRHGRLL
-113 SASHAD
+113 SATLPD
-119 EAPELPGPW
+119 APAQLPKPW
-128 LQQLQQHVARYGFT
+128 LAQLERQLAVYGAKPFLAQVLPDERAALRALVPLGGDNGKVVLLQLQ
-142 PFLPSIQPHDLPVA
+142 
-156 LPTWR
+156 
-161 LPFLLPLTG
+161 PL
-170 PTGREIDTILVVQLD
+170 
-185 IGYLAVL
+185 YLAELLHPV
-192 FQHIDLGSTG
+192 DLGSG
-202 LVRLL
+202 GRVSLV
-207 QDDGLERLRIDTSGV
+207 QDDGLERLRIDGRGV
-222 AMASDNLQPQL
+222 TAIESPLQPVL
-233 TDLGA
+233 SSRGA
-238 DTGVLTQYVAGEAYQ
+238 DAGLLTQYGVGEAYQ
-253 SLYRRIPE
+253 SLYRRVPE
-261 RGFSVVVSQR
+261 RGFSVVVSQP
-271 QDEILAPSTRAYA
+271 QAEIVTPSQLAYA
-284 RQFWLNLSMTLMIIA
+284 RQFWLNLGMTLMILA
-299 SLLWT
+299 SLAWT
-304 LRLLRKRQEAFN
+304 LRLLRKRQEAFS
-316 ALEQAQQVNQQ
+316 ALEHAQQVNQQ

-361 GQALTRQRGKR
+361 GLALTRQRGR
-372 RLMAILFIDMDR
+372 RQLMAILFIDMDR

-433 RSEEQ
+433 RSEDQ
-438 INAWVRE
+438 INAWVGE
-445 LVQKLSA
+445 LVRRLSA

-520 AFGSALAE
+520 AFGNGLAA

-534 YQPQIRL
+534 YQPQIHL
-541 DTQQVLGYEAL
+541 DTHQVVGYEAL
-552 VRWDHPECGLL
+552 VRWDHPEFGLL
-563 YPDRFIELAERSGF
+563 YPDRFIGLAERSGF
-577 IVDLGWEVLRLA
+577 IVELGWEVLRLA
-589 CEALASWDAQGRET
+589 CEALAGWAAEGREA

-613 LRQDGFA
+613 LRQADFA
-620 ARLLSKLQRH
+620 SRLLDGLHSH
-630 GIAPQRLELEITE
+630 GIAPGQLELEITE
-643 TTILDPEGTAV
+643 TTILDPEGPGV
-654 GHLHALRGAGLGI
+654 EHLHRLRLAGLGI

-695 LIAPLSNS
+695 LIASLSNS

-719 LGLEVVAEGVETREQ
+719 LGLAVVAEGVETREQ

-751 SRPLSSA
+751 SRPLSDA
-758 QLLDYPP
+758 QLREYAP
-765 FNGVEQADAPAHTG
+765 FKEAEE
-779 KGAPTGY
+779 K
-786 VASTPQAMRDSR
+786 VAY
-798 TFSV
+798 

>member
-23 TLAFLWGLHSTQKA
+23 TLAFLWGLHVSQKA
-37 AARQGALS
+37 AARQDALS

-60 NLRQL
+60 SLRQL
-65 VDRTQAVGRVT
+65 VDRAQAVGRVT
-76 QDDMKVQPRGNF
+76 QDDMKVLRQGSVS
-88 RLARILAED
+88 LARMLAED
-97 PVFKRMGLY
+97 PVFKRMSLY
-106 DRRGKLL
+106 DRQGRLL

-119 EAPELPGPW
+119 EAAELPEDW
-128 LQQLQQHVARYGFT
+128 LRQLQRHVARYGFK
-142 PFLPSIQPHDLPVA
+142 PFLPSVQPPGQPATLPN
-156 LPTWR
+156 WH
-161 LPFLLPLTG
+161 LPFLLPLTNL
-170 PTGREIDTILVVQLD
+170 PGREIDNILVVQLD

-192 FQHIDLGSTG
+192 LQYIDLGSSG

-207 QDDGLERLRIDTSGV
+207 QDDGLERLRIDSSGV
-222 AMASDNLQPQL
+222 VVAGDALLPGLPDSGSEAGM
-233 TDLGA
+233 
-238 DTGVLTQYVAGEAYQ
+238 LTQYAAGDPYQ
-253 SLYRRIPE
+253 SLYRRLPE

-271 QDEILAPSTRAYA
+271 QDEILAPSTLAYS
-284 RQFWLNLSMTLMIIA
+284 RQFWLNLSMTLMILA

-361 GQALTRQRGKR
+361 SQALTRQRGKR

-384 FKSINDSLGHKIG
+384 FKSINDSLGHKVG

-438 INAWVRE
+438 INAWVRV

-500 YRFFDPSLNLADIQA
+500 YRFFDPSLNLADIHA

-552 VRWDHPECGLL
+552 VRWDHPEFGLL
-563 YPDRFIELAERSGF
+563 YPDRFIDLAERSGF
-577 IVDLGWEVLRLA
+577 IVELGWEVLRLA
-589 CEALASWDAQGRET
+589 CEALSGWHAQGRET

-613 LRQDGFA
+613 LRQADFA
-620 ARLLSKLQRH
+620 ARLLSKLQQYA
-630 GIAPQRLELEITE
+630 IAPQQLELEITE

-654 GHLHALRGAGLGI
+654 AHLHTLRDAGLGI

-703 PDDSPIVS
+703 HDDSPIVS

-751 SRPLSSA
+751 SRPLSPA
-758 QLLDYPP
+758 QLRDYPL
-765 FNGVEQADAPAHTG
+765 FNGVEDKAC
-779 KGAPTGY
+779 
-786 VASTPQAMRDSR
+786 V
-798 TFSV
+798 

>member
-23 TLAFLWGLHSTQKA
+23 TLAFLWGLHVSQKA
-37 AARQGALS
+37 AARQDALS

-60 NLRQL
+60 SLRQL
-65 VDRTQAVGRVT
+65 VDRAQAVGRVT
-76 QDDMKVQPRGNF
+76 QDDMKVLRQGSVS
-88 RLARILAED
+88 LARMLAED
-97 PVFKRMGLY
+97 PVFKRMSLY
-106 DRRGKLL
+106 DRQGRLL

-119 EAPELPGPW
+119 EAAELPEDW
-128 LQQLQQHVARYGFT
+128 LRQLQRHVARYGFK
-142 PFLPSIQPHDLPVA
+142 PFLPSVQPPGQPATLPN
-156 LPTWR
+156 WH
-161 LPFLLPLTG
+161 LPFLLPLTNL
-170 PTGREIDTILVVQLD
+170 PGREIDNILVVQLD

-192 FQHIDLGSTG
+192 LQHIDLGSSG

-207 QDDGLERLRIDTSGV
+207 QDDGLERLRIDSSGV
-222 AMASDNLQPQL
+222 VVAGDALLPGLPDSGSEAGM
-233 TDLGA
+233 
-238 DTGVLTQYVAGEAYQ
+238 LTQYAAGDPYQ
-253 SLYRRIPE
+253 SLYRRLPE

-271 QDEILAPSTRAYA
+271 QDEILAPSTLAYS
-284 RQFWLNLSMTLMIIA
+284 RQFWLNLSMTLMILA

-361 GQALTRQRGKR
+361 SQALTRQRGKR

-384 FKSINDSLGHKIG
+384 FKSINDSLGHKVG

-438 INAWVRE
+438 INAWVRV

-500 YRFFDPSLNLADIQA
+500 YRFFDPSLNLADIHA

-552 VRWDHPECGLL
+552 VRWDHPEFGLL
-563 YPDRFIELAERSGF
+563 YPDRFIDLAERSGF
-577 IVDLGWEVLRLA
+577 IVELGWEVLRLA
-589 CEALASWDAQGRET
+589 CEALSGWHAQGRET

-613 LRQDGFA
+613 LRQADFA
-620 ARLLSKLQRH
+620 ARLLSKLQQYA
-630 GIAPQRLELEITE
+630 IAPQQLELEITE

-654 GHLHALRGAGLGI
+654 AHLHTLRDAGLGI

-703 PDDSPIVS
+703 HDDSPIVS

-751 SRPLSSA
+751 SRPLSPA
-758 QLLDYPP
+758 QLRDYPL
-765 FNGVEQADAPAHTG
+765 FNGVEDKAC
-779 KGAPTGY
+779 
-786 VASTPQAMRDSR
+786 V
-798 TFSV
+798 

>member
-23 TLAFLWGLHSTQKA
+23 TLAFLWGLHVSQKA
-37 AARQGALS
+37 AARQDALS

-60 NLRQL
+60 SLRQL
-65 VDRTQAVGRVT
+65 IDRAQAVGRVT
-76 QDDMKVQPRGNF
+76 QDDMKVLRKGSVS
-88 RLARILAED
+88 LARMLAED
-97 PVFKRMGLY
+97 PVFKRMSLY
-106 DRRGKLL
+106 DRQGRLL

-119 EAPELPGPW
+119 EAAELPEDW
-128 LQQLQQHVARYGFT
+128 LRQLQRHVARYGFK
-142 PFLPSIQPHDLPVA
+142 PLLPSVQAPGQPATLPN
-156 LPTWR
+156 WR
-161 LPFLLPLTG
+161 LPFLLPLTNL
-170 PTGREIDTILVVQLD
+170 PGREIDNILVVQLD

-192 FQHIDLGSTG
+192 LQHIDLGSSG

-207 QDDGLERLRIDTSGV
+207 QDDGLERLRIDSSGV
-222 AMASDNLQPQL
+222 VVAGDALLPKLPDS
-233 TDLGA
+233 GSE
-238 DTGVLTQYVAGEAYQ
+238 TGMLTQYAAGDPYQ
-253 SLYRRIPE
+253 SLYRRLPE

-271 QDEILAPSTRAYA
+271 QDEILAPSALAYS
-284 RQFWLNLSMTLMIIA
+284 RQFWLNLSMTLMILA

-304 LRLLRKRQEAFN
+304 LRLLHKRQEAFC

-438 INAWVRE
+438 INAWVRV

-500 YRFFDPSLNLADIQA
+500 YRFFDPSLNRADIHA

-552 VRWDHPECGLL
+552 VRWDHPEFGLL
-563 YPDRFIELAERSGF
+563 YPDRFIDLAERSGF
-577 IVDLGWEVLRLA
+577 IVELGWEVLRLA
-589 CEALASWDAQGRET
+589 CEALSAWDAQGRET

-613 LRQDGFA
+613 LRQADFA
-620 ARLLSKLQRH
+620 ARLLSKLQLYAL
-630 GIAPQRLELEITE
+630 APQRLELEITE
-643 TTILDPEGTAV
+643 TTILDAEGTAV
-654 GHLHALRGAGLGI
+654 AHLHTLRDAGLGI

-681 LHSLPLSKLKIDRS
+681 LYSLPLSKLKIDRS

-703 PDDSPIVS
+703 HDDSPIVS

-751 SRPLSSA
+751 SRPLSPA
-758 QLLDYPP
+758 QLREYPL
-765 FNGVEQADAPAHTG
+765 FNGVEDKAC
-779 KGAPTGY
+779 
-786 VASTPQAMRDSR
+786 V
-798 TFSV
+798 

>member
-1 MIRRSLSSASL
+1 
-12 LRLLILMLCAA
+12 MLCAA
-23 TLAFLWGLHSTQKA
+23 TLAFLWGLHVSQKA
-37 AARQGALS
+37 AARQDALS

-60 NLRQL
+60 SLRQL
-65 VDRTQAVGRVT
+65 VDRAQAVGRVT
-76 QDDMKVQPRGNF
+76 QDDMKVLRQGSVS
-88 RLARILAED
+88 LARMLAED
-97 PVFKRMGLY
+97 PVFKRMSLY
-106 DRRGKLL
+106 DRQGRLL

-119 EAPELPGPW
+119 EAAELPEDW
-128 LQQLQQHVARYGFT
+128 LRQLQRHVARYGFK
-142 PFLPSIQPHDLPVA
+142 PFLPSVQPPGQPATLPN
-156 LPTWR
+156 WR
-161 LPFLLPLTG
+161 LPFLLPLTNL
-170 PTGREIDTILVVQLD
+170 PGREIDSILVVQLD

-192 FQHIDLGSTG
+192 LQHIDLGSSG

-207 QDDGLERLRIDTSGV
+207 QDDGLERLRIDSSGV
-222 AMASDNLQPQL
+222 VVAGDALLPGLPDSGSEAGM
-233 TDLGA
+233 
-238 DTGVLTQYVAGEAYQ
+238 LTQYAAGDPYQ
-253 SLYRRIPE
+253 SLYRRLPE

-271 QDEILAPSTRAYA
+271 QDEILAPSTLAYS
-284 RQFWLNLSMTLMIIA
+284 RQFWLNLSMTLMILA

-304 LRLLRKRQEAFN
+304 LRLLRKRQEAFS

-327 LIGRLEDEHRR
+327 LIDRLEDEHRR

-438 INAWVRE
+438 INAWVRV

-500 YRFFDPSLNLADIQA
+500 YRFFDPSLNLADIHA

-552 VRWDHPECGLL
+552 VRWDHPEFGLL
-563 YPDRFIELAERSGF
+563 YPDRFIDLAERSGF
-577 IVDLGWEVLRLA
+577 IVELGWEVLRLA
-589 CEALASWDAQGRET
+589 CEALSGWDAQGRET

-613 LRQDGFA
+613 LRQADFA
-620 ARLLSKLQRH
+620 ARLLSKLQQYA
-630 GIAPQRLELEITE
+630 IAPQRLELEITE

-654 GHLHALRGAGLGI
+654 AHLHTLRDAGLGI

-703 PDDSPIVS
+703 HDDSPIVS

-751 SRPLSSA
+751 SRPLSPA
-758 QLLDYPP
+758 QLRDYPL
-765 FNGVEQADAPAHTG
+765 FNGVEDKAC
-779 KGAPTGY
+779 
-786 VASTPQAMRDSR
+786 V
-798 TFSV
+798 